1 MGRLAGALGHAGRA
15 ALVSHDLSQLLR
27 TQDLLLGAKEGKR
40 GALEALL
47 ARYRPRLE
55 RWAAGR
61 LPMRARSL
69 LDTGDLVQET
79 LLRALENIG
88 SIEVRG
94 PGGFEAYVRQ
104 AILNRIRDQ
113 IRWARRRDGSEAAA
127 EDLVDPNPS
136 PLEDAI
142 GADVSRR
149 YEVAMRR
156 LSGEEQQLLHLR
168 IELDLSYEE
177 IAVIMGRPS
186 PDATRMA
193 IQRSL
198 HKLALTMG
206 HRIRDY
212 GI

>member
-1 MGRLAGALGHAGRA
+1 MKPDPGAE
-15 ALVSHDLSQLLR
+15 LLR
-27 TQDLLLGAKEGKR
+27 TQELLQEAKAGR
-40 GALEALL
+40 RHALETLL

-79 LLRALENIG
+79 LLRALENLG
-88 SIEVRG
+88 SIEIRG

-113 IRWARRRDGSEAAA
+113 IRWARRRDGSGAAS
-127 EDLVDPNPS
+127 EDLIDPTPS
-136 PLEDAI
+136 PLDDAI
-142 GADVSRR
+142 GADVVRR
-149 YEVAMRR
+149 YEDAMET
-156 LSGEEQQLLHLR
+156 LSAEERQILHLR

-177 IAVIMGRPS
+177 IAVMMGRPT

-198 HKLALTMG
+198 HKLAMAMG
-206 HRIRDY
+206 HARKRA
-212 GI
+212 GEVT

>member
-1 MGRLAGALGHAGRA
+1 MSKDPAN
-15 ALVSHDLSQLLR
+15 LLR
-27 TQDLLLGAKEGKR
+27 TQDLLQGAKEGR
-40 GALEALL
+40 HDALETLL

-69 LDTGDLVQET
+69 LDTCDLVQET
-79 LLRALENIG
+79 LLHALENIG
-88 SIEVRG
+88 SIEIRG

-127 EDLVDPNPS
+127 EHLADRAPS

-142 GADVSRR
+142 GADVVRR
-149 YEVAMRR
+149 YEEAMAR
-156 LSGEEQQLLHLR
+156 LSDEERQLLHLR
-168 IELDLSYEE
+168 IELDLGYEE
-177 IAVIMGRPS
+177 ITVMMGRPS
-186 PDATRMA
+186 LDATRMA

-198 HKLALTMG
+198 HKLAITMG
-206 HRIRDY
+206 HRGKRR
-212 GI
+212 GEACTN